1 MFLSGFP
8 TVTQAGAY
16 VVKLLEDHTVKAV
29 MAHFV
34 PIIEITVVMYIYG
47 MRRFSFDVEFMLGR
61 APNIYY
67 RICWTIIC
75 PIGMTL
81 AYAHRVVTYRS
92 PVYFEASV
100 PNEYK
105 ALAWIVGCAG
115 LLQIPIGAMACILEN
130 IRFPLRAFQPEYQW
144 EPNTV
149 NRVNAY
155 FEEIEERGIQAAEQV
170 SAEVQGVLYDATEAL
185 DISFDPNEP
194 LAFQPK
200 V

>member
-1 MFLSGFP
+1 MSLRVRALRIDPP
-8 TVTQAGAY
+8 TIGGTRIQAY
-16 VVKLLEDHTVKAV
+16 LV
-29 MAHFV
+29 
-34 PIIEITVVMYIYG
+34 
-47 MRRFSFDVEFMLGR
+47 
-61 APNIYY
+61 
-67 RICWTIIC
+67 
-75 PIGMTL
+75 
-81 AYAHRVVTYRS
+81 S
-92 PVYFEASV
+92 PVS
-100 PNEYK
+100 
-105 ALAWIVGCAG
+105 
-115 LLQIPIGAMACILEN
+115 LQ
-130 IRFPLRAFQPEYQW
+130 FPLRAFQPEYQW